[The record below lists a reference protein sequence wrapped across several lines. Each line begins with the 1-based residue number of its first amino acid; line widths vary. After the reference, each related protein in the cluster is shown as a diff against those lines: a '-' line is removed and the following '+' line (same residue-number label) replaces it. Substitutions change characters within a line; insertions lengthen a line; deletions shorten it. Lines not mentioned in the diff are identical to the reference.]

1 MINRIAET
9 SPPLGVARLGG
20 AMYLVIIVLGVFG
33 EVFVRQRLI
42 VANDALATAANIR
55 AHELLWRWSVATEL
69 ISLIC
74 VTVLMLTWLAVLR
87 PVSRDLTLLALFFAL
102 TAHAVGAVS
111 GLDILGALFPL
122 GDAPYLRAFTPEQLA
137 ALARITI
144 RQQGH
149 AYGVSL
155 LLSGCFFL
163 IAGPLIFRSG
173 YLPKLIGVLYTIA
186 GVGYIGHTFVL
197 VLAPAFADRVFAVV
211 ALPILIGETS
221 LSLYLLIKGVDV
233 AGWNRRQ
240 AELGEVEIA

>member
-1 MINRIAET
+1 MTEQRLP
-9 SPPLGVARLGG
+9 PPLAVARLGG
-20 AMYLVIIVLGVFG
+20 AMYLIIIVLGIFG

-42 VANDALATAANIR
+42 VADALATATNIR

-69 ISLIC
+69 ISLIS

-87 PVSRDLTLLALFFAL
+87 PVNRDLTLLALFFAL
-102 TAHAVGAVS
+102 TAHALGAVS
-111 GLDILGALFPL
+111 ALDILGTLFPL
-122 GDAPYLRAFTPEQLA
+122 GNAPYLQAFTPEQLA

-173 YLPKLIGVLYTIA
+173 YLPKVVGVLYTIA
-186 GVGYIGHTFVL
+186 GVGYIVHTFVL
-197 VLAPAFADRVFAVV
+197 VLAPAFAGRVFLVV
-211 ALPILIGETS
+211 AVPILIGETS

-233 AGWNRRQ
+233 AAWNRRQ
-240 AELGEVEIA
+240 TKLREINGT